1 MAKRALCVGINDY
14 PFEGNDL
21 QGCVNDANAW
31 AALLIDHFDFAPADV
46 RILLDS
52 EATKTAILSGLDELI
67 AGGEA
72 GDVLVFTNSS
82 HGTYLTDESGD
93 EPDRY
98 DEALCPYDCDT
109 NLIIDDE
116 LRARLNAVKPG
127 VSFTIISD
135 SCHSGTVTKALL
147 KDTPDQRRV
156 RFLNPKLL
164 KKATAK
170 NIYALKPA
178 GKKTSRR
185 TKVQDLLLSGCKSS
199 EYSFDALI
207 DGAYHGAMTYYALK
221 AITEAEYR
229 ITFAELKKQVN
240 AALRANGY
248 NQHPQLEGKTALKN
262 AQIFAAPEPLL
273 QTAAPDRLS

>member
-31 AALLIDHFDFAPADV
+31 ASLLIDHYDFDPADV
-46 RILLDS
+46 RLLLDS
-52 EATKTAILSGLDELI
+52 EATKASILAGLDELI
-67 AGGEA
+67 TGGEA

-109 NLIIDDE
+109 SLITDDE
-116 LRARLNAVKPG
+116 LRARLDGVKPG
-127 VSFTIISD
+127 VSFTLISD
-135 SCHSGTVTKALL
+135 SCHSGTVNKALL
-147 KDTPDQRRV
+147 DNTPDQRRV

-164 KKATAK
+164 KKSTVR

-185 TKVQDLLLSGCKSS
+185 TKVQDLLLSGCKSN
-199 EYSFDALI
+199 EYSFDAFI

-221 AITEAEYR
+221 AITEADYQ
-229 ITFAELKKQVN
+229 ITFAELKKKLN
-240 AALRANGY
+240 ADLRAQGY

-262 AQIFAAPEPLL
+262 AQIFAAPEPPT
-273 QTAAPDRLS
+273 QATMADQLS